1 MLARLRDKVSTHQD
15 FILLLFLYLSLR
27 LMALLLFRPGG
38 FIADY
43 SDYNTSYLPFAQWS
57 NRGLYPFV
65 DYWLEY
71 PPLFPWLVVLVYRLS
86 ILIPLWTEPRLWF
99 NTLLGLS
106 LLPFEVG
113 SFVII
118 YLIALELYNRTGA
131 LRCAWIYA
139 GLFAPLYTWLGWFDG
154 IPLFFLL
161 LALYLLLKRRGLLA
175 GLALG
180 LGFMFKV
187 IPLLILP
194 IGLRLLQGLK
204 ERARYL
210 ITIGLTAGLIA
221 LPFLLTS
228 PSLLLTAFRS
238 MLGRSSW
245 ETIWAL
251 LDGYY
256 SYGVVGGN
264 RFLTAVKFS
273 THRSKLP
280 WLWITL
286 FFALVY
292 LWLYTRAVDW
302 RNKVKPVAFAAL
314 SVNLFLLYSKGY
326 SPQYIVTLLPW
337 SVLLLPNLRGVLYT
351 ILLTAI
357 NFLEGTAYFIVFPE
371 ERWLLVGTVLSRSAL
386 ILALII
392 EYGMIFFSISS
403 TRVERIRDRAFWVL
417 VIILLLAGCAAVYP
431 LSKAYVENRYAQEGY
446 RPVIELLRTEGE
458 WRMKNGEGTTCLVL
472 TDQSLYLRFYPWLR
486 KDMDL
491 YLVEDEKQI
500 TKAATMCDE
509 LWLFQ
514 RGEVP
519 SAVKKWLEQYTH
531 LVSDHDF
538 DQGQLFRYAVR

>member
-1 MLARLRDKVSTHQD
+1 MHKLKARYGVHQD
-15 FILLLFLYLSLR
+15 FILLLLLYTSFR

-43 SDYNTSYLPFAQWS
+43 SDYHTSYLPFAQWS
-57 NRGLYPFV
+57 NQRLYPFV

-106 LLPFEVG
+106 LLPFEIG

-118 YLIALELYNRTGA
+118 YLIALELHDRTGA

-154 IPLFFLL
+154 LPLFFLL
-161 LALYLLLKRRGLLA
+161 LALYLLLKQRGLLA

-180 LGFMFKV
+180 LGFMVKV
-187 IPLLILP
+187 TPALLLPL
-194 IGLRLLQGLK
+194 GLRSLSGRSK
-204 ERARYL
+204 KIGYL
-210 ITIGLTAGLIA
+210 ALAGLTVTLIA
-221 LPFLLTS
+221 LPFLLTKS
-228 PSLLLTAFRS
+228 AFFLTSFRS

-256 SYGVVGGN
+256 SYGIVGGN
-264 RFLTAVKFS
+264 RFLTAVEFS

-280 WLWITL
+280 WLGISL
-286 FFALVY
+286 LFALVY

-302 RNKVKPVAFAAL
+302 RNKVKLVAFAAL
-314 SVNLFLLYSKGY
+314 SVNLFLLYSRGY

-351 ILLTAI
+351 ILLTVI
-357 NFLEGTAYFIVFPE
+357 NFWEGTAYFIVFPE
-371 ERWLLVGTVLSRSAL
+371 EHWLLAGTVLSRSVL
-386 ILALII
+386 ILALTL
-392 EYGMIFFSISS
+392 EYGFIFFSPSS
-403 TRVERIRDRAFWVL
+403 PRVERIRDRAFWVL
-417 VIILLLAGCAAVYP
+417 VVILLLAGCAAVYP
-431 LSKAYVENRYAQEGY
+431 LSTAYVENRYAQEEY
-446 RPVIELLRTEGE
+446 QPVIELLQAEAE
-458 WRMKNGEGTTCLVL
+458 KGTTCLVL
-472 TDQSLYLRFYPWLR
+472 TDPSLYPRFYPWLR

-500 TKAATMCDE
+500 TEATTTCNE

-514 RGEVP
+514 SGEVP
-519 SAVKKWLEQYTH
+519 SAVKEWLEEHAH
-531 LVSDHDF
+531 LVRDHDF
-538 DQGQLFRYAVR
+538 DQGQLLHYAVRQMGDVE

>member
-1 MLARLRDKVSTHQD
+1 MLDKLRNKVGTHQD
-15 FILLLFLYLSLR
+15 FILLLLLYLSFR

-43 SDYNTSYLPFAQWS
+43 SDYTSYLPFAQWS

-86 ILIPLWTEPRLWF
+86 ILIPPWTEPRLWF

-118 YLIALELYNRTGA
+118 YLIALELYDQAGA

-139 GLFAPLYTWLGWFDG
+139 GLFAPLYTWLGWFDS

-180 LGFMFKV
+180 LGFMSKV

-210 ITIGLTAGLIA
+210 ITIGLTVGLIA
-221 LPFLLTS
+221 LPFLVTS

-314 SVNLFLLYSKGY
+314 SVNLFLFYSKGY

-357 NFLEGTAYFIVFPE
+357 NFLEGTAYFIILPE
-371 ERWLLVGTVLSRSAL
+371 ERWLLVGTVFSRSAL
-386 ILALII
+386 ILALTL
-392 EYGMIFFSISS
+392 EYGVIFFSLSS
-403 TRVERIRDRAFWVL
+403 PRVKRIRDQAFWVL
-417 VIILLLAGCAAVYP
+417 VVILLLVGCAAVYP
-431 LSKAYVENRYAQEGY
+431 LSKAYVENRYTQEEY
-446 RPVIELLRTEGE
+446 RPVIELLRGE
-458 WRMKNGEGTTCLVL
+458 AEEGTICLVL
-472 TDQSLYLRFYPWLR
+472 TDPFLYPRLYPWLR

-491 YLVEDEKQI
+491 YLVENEKQI
-500 TKAATMCDE
+500 AEAATLYNE
-509 LWLFQ
+509 LWLF
-514 RGEVP
+514 RGGEVP
-519 SAVKKWLEQYTH
+519 SAVKEWLEEHAH
-531 LVSDHDF
+531 LVRDYDF
-538 DQGQLFRYAVR
+538 DQGQLLHYAVR

>member
-1 MLARLRDKVSTHQD
+1 MHKLKARYGVHQD
-15 FILLLFLYLSLR
+15 FILLLLLYTSFR

-99 NTLLGLS
+99 NTFLGLS

-118 YLIALELYNRTGA
+118 YLIALELYDRTGA

-154 IPLFFLL
+154 MPLFFLL

-180 LGFMFKV
+180 LGFMVKV

-194 IGLRLLQGLK
+194 IGLRSLQGLK
-204 ERARYL
+204 ERAGYL
-210 ITIGLTAGLIA
+210 ITTGLTVGLIA
-221 LPFLLTS
+221 LPFLLTG
-228 PSLLLTAFRS
+228 PAFLLTAFRS

-245 ETIWAL
+245 ETVWAL

-264 RFLTAVKFS
+264 RFLTDVKFS
-273 THRSKLP
+273 THRSKLT

-292 LWLYTRAVDW
+292 FWLYTRAVNW

-314 SVNLFLLYSKGY
+314 SVNLFLLYSRGY

-337 SVLLLPNLRGVLYT
+337 SALLLPNLRGVLYT
-351 ILLTAI
+351 ILLTVI

-371 ERWLLVGTVLSRSAL
+371 EHWLLAGTVLSRSAL
-386 ILALII
+386 ILALTL
-392 EYGMIFFSISS
+392 EYGVIFLSLSS
-403 TRVERIRDRAFWVL
+403 PRVERIRDRAFWVL

-431 LSKAYVENRYAQEGY
+431 LSKAYVENRYAQEEY
-446 RPVIELLRTEGE
+446 RPVIELLRTEAE
-458 WRMKNGEGTTCLVL
+458 KGTTCLVL
-472 TDQSLYLRFYPWLR
+472 TDQSLYPRFYPWLR
-486 KDMDL
+486 KYMDL

-500 TKAATMCDE
+500 TEAATMCNE
-509 LWLFQ
+509 LWLFR

-519 SAVKKWLEQYTH
+519 SAVKEWLEEH
-531 LVSDHDF
+531 ARLVRDHDF
-538 DQGQLFRYAVR
+538 DQGQLLRYAVR

>member
-1 MLARLRDKVSTHQD
+1 MHKLKARYGIHQD
-15 FILLLFLYLSLR
+15 FILLLLLYTSFR
-27 LMALLLFRPGG
+27 LMALLLLRPGG

-71 PPLFPWLVVLVYRLS
+71 PPLFPWLAVLVYRLS

-113 SFVII
+113 SFVMI
-118 YLIALELYNRTGA
+118 YLIALELYDWTGA

-154 IPLFFLL
+154 MPLFFLL
-161 LALYLLLKRRGLLA
+161 LALYFLLKRRGLLA

-180 LGFMFKV
+180 LGFMIKI

-194 IGLRLLQGLK
+194 IGLRSLQSMK
-204 ERARYL
+204 ERAGYL
-210 ITIGLTAGLIA
+210 LTTGLTAGLIA
-221 LPFLLTS
+221 LPFLLTK
-228 PSLLLTAFRS
+228 PDLFLAGFRS
-238 MLGRSSW
+238 MVARSSW

-251 LDGYY
+251 IDGYY

-273 THRSKLP
+273 TYHSKLP

-286 FFALVY
+286 FFALIY

-302 RNKVKPVAFAAL
+302 RDKVKSVAFAAL

-326 SPQYIVTLLPW
+326 SPQYIIALLPW
-337 SVLLLPNLRGVLYT
+337 SALLLPNLRGVLYA

-357 NFLEGTAYFIVFPE
+357 NFLEGTAYFIIFPE
-371 ERWLLVGTVLSRSAL
+371 ESWLLAGTVLSRSVL
-386 ILALII
+386 ILALTF
-392 EYGMIFFSISS
+392 EYGVIFFSLSS
-403 TRVERIRDRAFWVL
+403 PRLERIRDRAFWVL
-417 VIILLLAGCAAVYP
+417 VIILLLAGCAAIYP
-431 LSKAYVENRYAQEGY
+431 LNKAYVENRYAQEEY
-446 RPVIELLRTEGE
+446 RPVIELLQGE
-458 WRMKNGEGTTCLVL
+458 AEKGAKCLVL
-472 TDQSLYLRFYPWLR
+472 TDQSLYPRFYPWLR
-486 KDMDL
+486 KYMDL
-491 YLVEDEKQI
+491 YLVEDEKEI
-500 TKAATMCDE
+500 TEVATVCNE

-514 RGEVP
+514 RGKVP
-519 SAVKKWLEQYTH
+519 SAVKDWLEERAR
-531 LVSDHDF
+531 LVRDHDF
-538 DQGQLFRYAVR
+538 DQGRLLRYTVDVGRR

>member
-1 MLARLRDKVSTHQD
+1 MLDRLRDRLDAHQD
-15 FILLLFLYLSLR
+15 FVLLLILYTSFR

-57 NRGLYPFV
+57 NQGLYPFV

-71 PPLFPWLVVLVYRLS
+71 PPLFPWLVVLIYRLS

-118 YLIALELYNRTGA
+118 YLIALELYDRAGA

-154 IPLFFLL
+154 MPLFFLL
-161 LALYLLLKRRGLLA
+161 LASYLLLKRHGLGA

-180 LGFMFKV
+180 LGFMVKV

-194 IGLRLLQGLK
+194 IGLRCLQGLK
-204 ERARYL
+204 KRAHFL
-210 ITIGLTAGLIA
+210 ITTGLTAGLIA
-221 LPFLLTS
+221 LPFLLTR
-228 PSLLLTAFRS
+228 PTLFLAAFRS
-238 MLGRSSW
+238 MVGRSSW

-251 LDGYY
+251 IDGYY

-264 RFLTAVKFS
+264 RFLTDVKFS
-273 THRSKLP
+273 THHSKLP

-286 FFALVY
+286 IFALIY

-302 RNKVKPVAFAAL
+302 RDKVRPVAFAAL
-314 SVNLFLLYSKGY
+314 SVNLFLLYSRGY

-337 SVLLLPNLRGVLYT
+337 CVLLLPNLRGVLYT

-357 NFLEGTAYFIVFPE
+357 NFLEGTAYFIIFPE
-371 ERWLLVGTVLSRSAL
+371 EHWLLVGTVLSRSVL
-386 ILALII
+386 ILALTL
-392 EYGMIFFSISS
+392 EYGLIFFSLDSPW
-403 TRVERIRDRAFWVL
+403 VERIKQRVFWAL
-417 VIILLLAGCAAVYP
+417 VALLLLAGCAAVYP
-431 LSKAYVENRYAQEGY
+431 LSKAYVENRYAQEEY
-446 RPVIELLRTEGE
+446 QPVMEFLRTEAE
-458 WRMKNGEGTTCLVL
+458 KGTTCLVL
-472 TDQSLYLRFYPWLR
+472 TDHSLYPRFYPWLR
-486 KDMDL
+486 KHVDL

-500 TKAATMCDE
+500 AGAATLCNE
-509 LWLFQ
+509 LWLFR
-514 RGEVP
+514 RGEIP
-519 SAVKKWLEQYTH
+519 SAVREWLEEH
-531 LVSDHDF
+531 ARLMGDHGF

>member
-1 MLARLRDKVSTHQD
+1 MLDRLRDKLDVHQD
-15 FILLLFLYLSLR
+15 FVLLLILYTSFR

-57 NRGLYPFV
+57 NQGLYPFV

-86 ILIPLWTEPRLWF
+86 ILITPWTEPRLWF

-118 YLIALELYNRTGA
+118 YLIALELYDQAGA

-194 IGLRLLQGLK
+194 IGLRLLQGLR

-221 LPFLLTS
+221 LPFLVTS

-273 THRSKLP
+273 THRSRLP

-314 SVNLFLLYSKGY
+314 SVNLFLFYSKGY

-357 NFLEGTAYFIVFPE
+357 NFLEGTAYFIIFPE
-371 ERWLLVGTVLSRSAL
+371 ERWLLVGTVFSRSAL
-386 ILALII
+386 ILALTL
-392 EYGMIFFSISS
+392 EYGAIFFSLSS
-403 TRVERIRDRAFWVL
+403 PRVKRIRDQAFWVL
-417 VIILLLAGCAAVYP
+417 VVILLLVGCAAVYP
-431 LSKAYVENRYAQEGY
+431 LSKAYVENRYTQEEY
-446 RPVIELLRTEGE
+446 RPVIELLRGE
-458 WRMKNGEGTTCLVL
+458 AEEGTTCLVL
-472 TDQSLYLRFYPWLR
+472 TDQFLYLRLYPWLR

-491 YLVEDEKQI
+491 YLVENEKQI
-500 TKAATMCDE
+500 AEAATLYNE
-509 LWLFQ
+509 LWLF
-514 RGEVP
+514 RGGEVP
-519 SAVKKWLEQYTH
+519 SAVKEWLEEHAH
-531 LVSDHDF
+531 LVRDHDF
-538 DQGQLFRYAVR
+538 DQGQLLHYAVR

>member
-1 MLARLRDKVSTHQD
+1 MHKLKARYGVHQD
-15 FILLLFLYLSLR
+15 FILLLLLYTSFR

-118 YLIALELYNRTGA
+118 YLIALELYDRTGA

-154 IPLFFLL
+154 MPLFFLL
-161 LALYLLLKRRGLLA
+161 LALYLLLKRRGFLA
-175 GLALG
+175 GLAIG
-180 LGFMFKV
+180 LGFMVKV

-194 IGLRLLQGLK
+194 IGLRSLQGLK
-204 ERARYL
+204 ERAGYL
-210 ITIGLTAGLIA
+210 ITMGLTVGLIA
-221 LPFLLTS
+221 LPFLLTG
-228 PSLLLTAFRS
+228 PAFLFTAFRS
-238 MLGRSSW
+238 MLGRSAW

-256 SYGVVGGN
+256 SYGIVGGN
-264 RFLTAVKFS
+264 RFLTVVKFS

-302 RNKVKPVAFAAL
+302 RNKVKPIAFAAL
-314 SVNLFLLYSKGY
+314 SVNLFLLYSRGY
-326 SPQYIVTLLPW
+326 SPQHIITLLPW

-371 ERWLLVGTVLSRSAL
+371 EHWLLAGTVLSRSAL
-386 ILALII
+386 ILALTI
-392 EYGMIFFSISS
+392 EYGVIFFSLSS
-403 TRVERIRDRAFWVL
+403 PRVERIRDRAFWVL
-417 VIILLLAGCAAVYP
+417 VIILLLAGCTAVYP
-431 LSKAYVENRYAQEGY
+431 LSKAYVENRYAQEEY
-446 RPVIELLRTEGE
+446 RPVIELLRAEAEKGI
-458 WRMKNGEGTTCLVL
+458 TCLVL
-472 TDQSLYLRFYPWLR
+472 TDQSLYPRFYPWLR
-486 KDMDL
+486 KYVAL

-500 TKAATMCDE
+500 TEAATMCNE
-509 LWLFQ
+509 LWLF
-514 RGEVP
+514 RGGEVTP
-519 SAVKKWLEQYTH
+519 AVREWLEEH
-531 LVSDHDF
+531 ARLVRDHDF
-538 DQGQLFRYAVR
+538 DQGQLLRYAVR

>member
-1 MLARLRDKVSTHQD
+1 
-15 FILLLFLYLSLR
+15 
-27 LMALLLFRPGG
+27 MALLLFRPGG

-86 ILIPLWTEPRLWF
+86 ILIPLWTDPRLWF
-99 NTLLGLS
+99 NTFLGLS

-113 SFVII
+113 SFVVI
-118 YLIALELYNRTGA
+118 YLIALELYDRTEA

-154 IPLFFLL
+154 TPLFFLL

-180 LGFMFKV
+180 FGFMVKV

-194 IGLRLLQGLK
+194 IGLRSLQSLK
-204 ERARYL
+204 ERASYL
-210 ITIGLTAGLIA
+210 ITAGLTVGLIT
-221 LPFLLTS
+221 LPFLLTG
-228 PSLLLTAFRS
+228 PAFLLTAFRS
-238 MLGRSSW
+238 MLSRSSW

-251 LDGYY
+251 IDGYY

-273 THRSKLP
+273 THHSDLP

-286 FFALVY
+286 FFALIY

-314 SVNLFLLYSKGY
+314 SVNLFLLYSRGY
-326 SPQYIVTLLPW
+326 SPQYIATLLPW
-337 SVLLLPNLRGVLYT
+337 SALLLPNLRGVLYT

-357 NFLEGTAYFIVFPE
+357 NILEGTAYFIVFPE
-371 ERWLLVGTVLSRSAL
+371 ERWLLVGTVLSRSFL
-386 ILALII
+386 ILALTL
-392 EYGMIFFSISS
+392 EYGVIFFSLSS
-403 TRVERIRDRAFWVL
+403 PQVKRIRDRAFWVL
-417 VIILLLAGCAAVYP
+417 VVILLLAGCTAVYP
-431 LSKAYVENRYAQEGY
+431 LSKAYVESRYAQEGY
-446 RPVIELLRTEGE
+446 RPVIELLRSEAE
-458 WRMKNGEGTTCLVL
+458 KGTTCLVL
-472 TDQSLYLRFYPWLR
+472 TDKSLYPRLYPWLR
-486 KDMDL
+486 KYVDL
-491 YLVEDEKQI
+491 HLVEDEKQI
-500 TKAATMCDE
+500 TGVATMCNE
-509 LWLFQ
+509 LWLF
-514 RGEVP
+514 RSGEVP
-519 SAVKKWLEQYTH
+519 FAIKGWLEEHTY
-531 LVSDHDF
+531 LVRDYDF
-538 DQGQLFRYAVR
+538 DQGQLLRYAVR